1 MFVDKGSPSE
11 AQPLVM
17 CRCETCG
24 RTYAYDRRKG
34 HTKRACNSCR
44 TNGRIERVDLK
55 REMVAAM
62 GGRCQICGYDRCLR
76 SLCFHHRDTDAKRF
90 NFAGSHC
97 RSRESLWRELEKCV
111 LVCHNCH
118 NEIHEGLVAVPAEK
132 PSAR

>member
-1 MFVDKGSPSE
+1 MFVDKGSSSE

-17 CRCETCG
+17 CSCETCG

-76 SLCFHHRDTDAKRF
+76 SICFHHRDTDAKRF
-90 NFAGSHC
+90 
-97 RSRESLWRELEKCV
+97 EKCV